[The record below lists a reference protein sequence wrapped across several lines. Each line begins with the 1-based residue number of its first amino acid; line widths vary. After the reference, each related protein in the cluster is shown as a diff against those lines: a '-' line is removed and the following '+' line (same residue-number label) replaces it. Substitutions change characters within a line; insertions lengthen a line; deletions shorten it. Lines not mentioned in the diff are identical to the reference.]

1 MLKKYEKLMKYRR
14 LTNDYPKKPVD
25 NTGYVGARR
34 LKAICAKNVIS
45 ARKIARLKRS
55 RSMKQDTPIFTLT
68 SAFTAVYVQKSALR
82 TRCI

>member
-14 LTNDYPKKPVD
+14 LTNDYPKNLSIIRDTSVP
-25 NTGYVGARR
+25 RR